1 LERKQSTTAST
12 GAAAATIAGVFLGI
26 AGSPVRRQS
35 GLRSIQQQFATYYTA
50 RLTNKIQWQYV
61 SATIVFFGFTTCL
74 VATLF
79 SFAVPSGFV
88 SIATKSKIYAT
99 IPRSKNDGIHR
110 SLATV
115 Q

>member
-50 RLTNKIQWQYV
+50 RLTNKIQ
-61 SATIVFFGFTTCL
+61 
-74 VATLF
+74 
-79 SFAVPSGFV
+79 
-88 SIATKSKIYAT
+88 
-99 IPRSKNDGIHR
+99 
-110 SLATV
+110 
-115 Q
+115 